1 MTLNKAML
9 IGRLGKDP
17 EVRYTKSGDAVASF
31 TMATDETYK
40 DKQGNKQEKTEW
52 HNINAWGKLAD
63 FVQNYLKKGRLIYVE
78 GRIQT
83 RDWTDKD
90 NVKHWKTE
98 IRADTIRFVGPPP
111 DGAKRGGPGAGE
123 DERPSAKGRGPDR
136 PEAPPPPEGGN
147 EYPEDDIPF

>member
-1 MTLNKAML
+1 VTLNKAML

-40 DKQGNKQEKTEW
+40 DRQGAKQERTEW
-52 HNINAWGKLAD
+52 HSINAWGKLAD
-63 FVQNYLKKGRLIYVE
+63 FVQNYLKKGRLVYVE

-83 RDWTDKD
+83 RDWTDKE
-90 NVKHWKTE
+90 NVKHYKTE

-111 DGAKRGGPGAGE
+111 DGSRTGPSDAAGGAA
-123 DERPSAKGRGPDR
+123 RGRGQGP
-136 PEAPPPPEGGN
+136 PEAPPPPEGGA
-147 EYPEDDIPF
+147 EFPEDDIPF